1 MFRSLRSRLLLSYT
15 TVIAT
20 VLVVMTIFLLA
31 ASLSSQLRFDPTWRE
46 MIIIARSVQAE
57 ITRARQAGIAT
68 IEAERFEQFLEQVA
82 DSQNVRVLAII
93 AGTREI
99 VFDSHNSS
107 WVGEIIDVAPIRSV
121 LAVDNDISL
130 GRYTAPDNSHWLVL
144 TQALETFRGNRR
156 LFIVYARP
164 QPTPFAVFRQFF
176 LSPLCQAGLAAFLV
190 AVLLMLWLNRSV
202 TRPLQGLVH
211 ASEAIA
217 GGNYNQQ
224 VPVQGPE
231 EVQRVAASFNEMATQ
246 VNKTNQ
252 SQRDFVANVSHDL
265 KTPLTSIQGWSQAL
279 LDGVASRPEQV
290 ENAAA
295 IIHSE
300 ASRMNRMVSQLLDLA
315 RIESGQLKLHLAPLT
330 LHNLMTDVYNNL
342 LVQAQAKQIQLT
354 QAIEPVPLITGDADR
369 LMQVF
374 SNLVDNAL
382 NHTPTGGRVHLVV
395 RPHGEKAV
403 EVLVQDTGKGIPS
416 DELERVF
423 ERFYQVEKSRAQ
435 ESGRKGSGLG
445 LAIAKELVE
454 AQRGRITAH
463 SQPGKGTTFAVRFPI
478 SPTLES
484 ATLVKRQQ
492 TINQHNS

>member
-20 VLVVMTIFLLA
+20 VLVVMTVFLLA
-31 ASLSSQLRFDPTWRE
+31 ASLSNQLRFDPTWRE
-46 MIIIARSVQAE
+46 MIVIARSVRAE
-57 ITRARQAGIAT
+57 VARARQAGIAT
-68 IEAERFEQFLEQVA
+68 IEADRFEQFLAQVA
-82 DSQNVRVLAII
+82 SSQNVRVLAVLG
-93 AGTREI
+93 GTGEI
-99 VFDSHNSS
+99 VYDSNNGS
-107 WVGEIIDVAPIRSV
+107 WVGETVDATPIRSV
-121 LAVDNDISL
+121 LAVDNDINL

-156 LFIVYARP
+156 LLIVYARP

-176 LSPLCQAGLAAFLV
+176 LSPLCQAGLAAFFV

-202 TRPLQGLVH
+202 TRPLQGMVH

-217 GGNYNQQ
+217 AGNYNQQ

-231 EVQRVAASFNEMATQ
+231 EVQRVAASFNEMAAQ
-246 VNKTNQ
+246 VSKTNQ

-279 LDGVASRPEQV
+279 LDGVASKPEQV

-315 RIESGQLKLHLAPLT
+315 RIESGQLKLQLTPLY
-330 LHNLMTDVYNNL
+330 LNDLLTDVYNNL
-342 LVQAQAKQIQLT
+342 LVQAQAKQVHLT
-354 QAIEPVPLITGDADR
+354 QAIEPVPLITGDRDR

-382 NHTPTGGRVHLVV
+382 NHTPEGGRVHLVV
-395 RPHGEKAV
+395 RPHHDQAV
-403 EVLVQDTGKGIPS
+403 EVLVQDTGKGIS
-416 DELERVF
+416 LDELERVF

-463 SQPGKGTTFAVRFPI
+463 SQPGKGTTFAVRFPT
-478 SPTLES
+478 SPTPTS
-484 ATLVKRQQ
+484 ATLTRKA
-492 TINQHNS
+492 